1 VRFGVEVEKKE
12 TLAVVLGDIAP
23 FLSVSE
29 ADIKGAL
36 EGKWEKPCQKDFL
49 DADATTCKII
59 RRKSDRKRRCF
70 AIYLQHLPL
79 HMIQKLRRGKLLR
92 SQLQKLNQ
100 KLPSTIFSLTPVFTQ
115 KTTGRTEKDETAEQ
129 EITGE
134 TAEQEI
140 TGETAEQEITGET
153 AKQEITG
160 ETAEVE
166 ITGETAE
173 EEITGETA
181 EVETMGETTEQET
194 VSTQISSQETGL
206 PRPKIKRGKCKI
218 KGHHSILALV
228 SLQL

>member
-140 TGETAEQEITGET
+140 TGETAE
-153 AKQEITG
+153 
-160 ETAEVE
+160 VE